1 MGSTGER
8 RKPRINILKDVKE
21 DNVENKNELLEI
33 KILIEILNI

>member
-1 MGSTGER
+1 MGSTGE